1 MVVITA
7 LVAAIYASV
16 SQKQKETKMEPEKF
30 DKKKFD
36 DLFKNLNFSFSTFP
50 IHSFKFPH
58 HKQETAAEML
68 TRLDND
74 DAIIDAMTSYPTAE
88 RMLWDLFNGEK

>member
-1 MVVITA
+1 
-7 LVAAIYASV
+7 
-16 SQKQKETKMEPEKF
+16 MEPEKF
-30 DKKKFD
+30 DKKKFY
-36 DLFKNLNFSFSTFP
+36 DLFKNLNFSFSTVPVNFNY
-50 IHSFKFPH
+50 IQ
-58 HKQETAAEML
+58 KQETAAEML